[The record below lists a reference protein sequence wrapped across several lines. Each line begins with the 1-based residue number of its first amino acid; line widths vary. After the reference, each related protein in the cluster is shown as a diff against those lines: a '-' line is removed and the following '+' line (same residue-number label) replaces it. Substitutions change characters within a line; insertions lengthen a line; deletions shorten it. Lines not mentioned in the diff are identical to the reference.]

1 MPTLTCFISRR
12 RVFAHVVASLPTR
25 VASSPFI
32 RQFGERTR
40 LCTFI
45 PACSGD
51 DDNTPTTAASAIMLD
66 FAVFNWDNL
75 LAKSVY
81 AACVCHE
88 AQTRWE
94 G

>member
-1 MPTLTCFISRR
+1 MPTLTCLISRR
-12 RVFAHVVASLPTR
+12 RVFAHAVASLPAR

-45 PACSGD
+45 PACSD
-51 DDNTPTTAASAIMLD
+51 DDNTPTTAAAASAITLD

-75 LAKSVY
+75 LSTPVY
-81 AACVCHE
+81 AAV
-88 AQTRWE
+88 
-94 G
+94 